1 MPNKSNSEANIKIG
15 KMLQSAR
22 ESQKITQLEMSKA
35 TDMSKNQISAI
46 ECGQSKASVDLLL
59 GYCKKLGMT
68 PNDLLGFQDREILP
82 ELKDVILKLNPDNQY
97 KILRVIKALEL

>member
-1 MPNKSNSEANIKIG
+1 
-15 KMLQSAR
+15 MLQSAR